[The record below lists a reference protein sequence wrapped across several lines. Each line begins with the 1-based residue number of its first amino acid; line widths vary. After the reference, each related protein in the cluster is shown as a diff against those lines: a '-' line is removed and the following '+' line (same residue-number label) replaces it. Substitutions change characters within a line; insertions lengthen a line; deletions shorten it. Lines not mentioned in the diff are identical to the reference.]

1 MSNRN
6 FLLKG
11 TLLLTLSGFLTKIIG
26 FIYIPFSKNW
36 CTGYGNLSAY
46 FSRLHPMLC
55 ACSRRHTD
63 SYFPSRSGKSRFK
76 RRAGSARCFSPV
88 NFSGCCH
95 FYSDRIFS
103 VPSRELV
110 CRTFFI
116 RRAMYPSF
124 KNIGIFPS
132 FWCVSRLCQRLLSR
146 QKKTFCSCF
155 RPAH

>member
-26 FIYIPFSKNW
+26 FIYRIF
-36 CTGYGNLSAY
+36 LSQKIGAQGMGIY
-46 FSRLHPMLC
+46 QLIFPVYIPMLC

-110 CRTFFI
+110 CP
-116 RRAMYPSF
+116 Y
-124 KNIGIFPS
+124 IFLIMKSNVPL
-132 FWCVSRLCQRLLSR
+132 F
-146 QKKTFCSCF
+146 
-155 RPAH
+155 